1 MSHQQN
7 DLMQYFSE
15 KLHRFESLLMKC
27 KENIKHHIE
36 RNSELQAE
44 NEILKQT
51 EAQKSE
57 EAENIQV
64 KESEH
69 SPE

>member
-1 MSHQQN
+1 
-7 DLMQYFSE
+7 
-15 KLHRFESLLMKC
+15 MKC